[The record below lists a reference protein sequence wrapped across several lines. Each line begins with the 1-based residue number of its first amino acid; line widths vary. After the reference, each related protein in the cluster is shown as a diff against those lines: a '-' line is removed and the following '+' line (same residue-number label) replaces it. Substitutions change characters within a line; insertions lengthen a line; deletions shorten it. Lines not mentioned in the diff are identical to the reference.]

1 MVFAEELAGDS
12 GVAFQS
18 TACGL
23 GIVFGYSEVVHRF
36 VGLFAGALASP
47 ALSRMVM
54 VPERIIYREGELLR
68 PEAGVNRVGV
78 CRGSRHPAEV
88 RICVL
93 FRLEVFPVGCS
104 FAHSMVSP
112 DTLLHRVRSI
122 GD

>member
-1 MVFAEELAGDS
+1 MMA
-12 GVAFQS
+12 
-18 TACGL
+18 
-23 GIVFGYSEVVHRF
+23 
-36 VGLFAGALASP
+36 
-47 ALSRMVM
+47 
-54 VPERIIYREGELLR
+54 VPERVIYREGELLR

-78 CRGSRHPAEV
+78 CRGGRHPAEV

-93 FRLEVFPVGCS
+93 LRLEVFPVGCS